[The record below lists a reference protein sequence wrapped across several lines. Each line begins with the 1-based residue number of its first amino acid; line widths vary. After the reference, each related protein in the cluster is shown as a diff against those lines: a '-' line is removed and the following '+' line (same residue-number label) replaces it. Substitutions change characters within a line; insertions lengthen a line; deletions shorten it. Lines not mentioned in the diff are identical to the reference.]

1 MPGGR
6 GSIPWLLVP
15 AYALN
20 AAPRN
25 TDYVNR
31 NYGYNLIG
39 VIRRKEGGIH
49 TTVRGDKNVKVLLED
64 AQELGIM

>member
-1 MPGGR
+1 MVSDIPAGDGKMGNLFSQCGGR
-6 GSIPWLLVP
+6 GSILWLLVP
-15 AYALN
+15 AY

-39 VIRRKEGGIH
+39 VIRRREGGD
-49 TTVRGDKNVKVLLED
+49 TYNSAG
-64 AQELGIM
+64 G